1 MAMRKQDARNLRR
14 GDMVAY
20 PLGSALLPATV
31 IGITF
36 EENGVVVIPIKVPGL
51 YDDVEVT
58 HREIFPVEKV

>member
-1 MAMRKQDARNLRR
+1 
-14 GDMVAY
+14 MVAY